1 MNLRAIASSVVSVV
15 NPPVAAAWAV
25 ATPGVT
31 IGPGRK
37 PIPNPPVNV
46 PVMVDIQPLGS
57 QDLRKL
63 ESLNI
68 TGVDR
73 VFYLNGQAH
82 GVDRLPGLGGDTF
95 MIVDAAHPLFGT
107 RWLVTAVLE
116 AWDANGWTKVGV
128 TKQIA

>member
-1 MNLRAIASSVVSVV
+1 MNLQAIASRVVGVV
-15 NPPVAAAWAV
+15 NPPVNAAWAV

-37 PIPNPPVNV
+37 PIPNPPTNV
-46 PVMVDIQPLGS
+46 PVSLQIQPLGS

-63 ESLNI
+63 DSLNI

-73 VFYLNGQAH
+73 AFYLNGNVH

-95 MIVDAAHPLFGT
+95 MILDGAHPLYLT
-107 RWLVTAVLE
+107 VWLVTAVLE

-128 TKQIA
+128 TKQLA